1 MTLEKQL
8 DISTQFK
15 VHHSEV
21 RQIYSPMEKIQANLA
36 RCGHPSKFIPRSDY
50 AMLRETEKI
59 PKSYMCDS
67 TGLS

>member
-21 RQIYSPMEKIQANLA
+21 REIYSPMEKIQVSCQSSQMWASQQI
-36 RCGHPSKFIPRSDY
+36 HSKVRLCN
-50 AMLRETEKI
+50 AQRN
-59 PKSYMCDS
+59 
-67 TGLS
+67 